1 MMQHVKLSA
10 LVNKFGL
17 INLTEDLDLDEHF
30 LGSPDVNRPGLPI
43 AGFFEHF
50 ASERLQIIGIVEH
63 YYLQTKP
70 IEERLAIY
78 ENLFAHDIPCLL
90 FARSLRPMDELIPL
104 ATEKNVPILMS
115 DKTTSLLE
123 AEIIKW
129 LHVQLAPMIT
139 VHGVLMD
146 VYGEGI
152 LITGE
157 SGIGKS
163 EAAIE
168 LIKRGHRLVADDVV
182 EIRRV
187 SDDTLVG
194 SAPEVTRHL
203 IELRGIGIVD
213 IRTLFGIE
221 AVKNTQS
228 IDLVIELEDWSED
241 AVYDRIGRED
251 QYIEYLGN
259 KLTCHHL
266 PVRPGRN
273 LAVIVESAAVNH
285 RQKKMGYNA
294 ADELYRRVQKNM
306 SKHHDD
312 EESLNDIF

>member
-1 MMQHVKLSA
+1 MQRVRVSSFVK
-10 LVNKFGL
+10 KFGFT
-17 INLTEDLDLDEHF
+17 NLTEDLDLDEHYI
-30 LGSPDVNRPGLPI
+30 LSPDVNRPGLPI
-43 AGFFEHF
+43 AGFWERF
-50 ASERLQIIGIVEH
+50 ANERVQIIGLVEH
-63 YYLQTKP
+63 YYLQAKAT
-70 IEERLAIY
+70 EERMKIY
-78 ENLFAHDIPCLL
+78 DQLLCSGIPCLL
-90 FARSLRPMDELIPL
+90 FARSLRPLDELVPL
-104 ATEKNVPILMS
+104 AMKRNVPILLS
-115 DKTTSLLE
+115 DMTTSVLE
-123 AEIIKW
+123 AEIIRW

-194 SAPEVTRHL
+194 MAPEVTRHL
-203 IELRGIGIVD
+203 IELRGIGIIDVS
-213 IRTLFGIE
+213 TLFGIE

-228 IDLVIELEDWSED
+228 IDLVIELEDWSDD
-241 AVYDRIGRED
+241 AVYDRVGRED
-251 QYIEYLGN
+251 QYTEYLG
-259 KLTCHHL
+259 KEVVCHHL

-273 LAVIVESAAVNH
+273 LAVIVESAAMNN

-294 ADELYRRVQKNM
+294 ADELFRRVQKNM
-306 SKHHDD
+306 NRTEED
-312 EESLNDIF
+312 EEDELF

>member
-1 MMQHVKLSA
+1 MQRVKISSLTQ
-10 LVNKFGL
+10 KFG
-17 INLTEDLDLDEHF
+17 IRNLTENLDLDE
-30 LGSPDVNRPGLPI
+30 LYIESPDVNRPGLPI
-43 AGFFEHF
+43 AGFWDKF
-50 ASERLQIIGIVEH
+50 ASERVQIIGLVEH
-63 YYLQTKP
+63 HYLQTKTS
-70 IEERLAIY
+70 EERLKTY
-78 ENLFAHDIPCLL
+78 EALLSSGIPCLL
-90 FARSLRPMDELIPL
+90 FARSLEPMEELIPL
-104 ATEKNVPILMS
+104 AEEKQVPVLIS
-115 DKTTSLLE
+115 DQATSVLS
-123 AEIIKW
+123 AEIIRW

-139 VHGVLMD
+139 IHGVLMD

-194 SAPEVTRHL
+194 CAPEVTRHL

-213 IRTLFGIE
+213 VKALFGIE

-228 IDLVIELEDWSED
+228 IDLVIELEDWTDGAE
-241 AVYDRIGRED
+241 YDRVGRED

-259 KLTCHHL
+259 RVTCHHL

-294 ADELYRRVQKNM
+294 ADELYRRVQRNM
-306 SKHHDD
+306 NRHGEED
-312 EESLNDIF
+312 EEELF